1 MGRNLLAYLRAHHI
15 ALLALFVALG
25 GTSYAAATLAANSVG
40 TRQLRNGAVT
50 SKKVRD
56 RSLLAKDF
64 KRGQLPRGVRGP
76 AGAVGPAGPV
86 GPAGAPGAT
95 GPQGPQGPQGP
106 RGETGTV
113 DPSAAGRVASET
125 FQGGEA
131 GVAGSTY
138 NRVGSATIT
147 TPAAGR
153 VLVNVVAHTH
163 PLATV
168 DGLCTVQINVRHGA
182 VARHASLATFSDG
195 SPLKTMQTL
204 AATQVFE
211 VAAGA
216 QTFEVGA
223 RINPSVSDACAT
235 AFGMAGPQITALWV
249 PYGPNGS

>member
-1 MGRNLLAYLRAHHI
+1 MGRNLLRYLRAHHI

-25 GTSYAAATLAANSVG
+25 GTSYAAATLSANSVG

-64 KRGQLPRGVRGP
+64 KRGQLPKGARGP
-76 AGAVGPAGPV
+76 AG
-86 GPAGAPGAT
+86 PAGAAGAIGAT
-95 GPQGPQGPQGP
+95 GPQGAVGPQGPQGP

-125 FQGGEA
+125 FQAGEA

-138 NRVGSATIT
+138 NRVGSATIA

-153 VLVNVVAHTH
+153 VLVDVVAYTH
-163 PLATV
+163 PLAAV

-182 VARHASLATFSDG
+182 VARHASLATFPDG
-195 SPLKTMQTL
+195 SPRITMQTL

-211 VAAGA
+211 AGPGT

-223 RINPSVSDACAT
+223 RINPGVSDACAT
-235 AFGMAGPQITALWV
+235 TFGMAAPQITALWV
-249 PYGPNGS
+249 PFGPDGQ